1 MTFGKLSGRLTNWRM
16 KMTKPTPVI
25 SKETLITTLDVLD
38 DLMEGL
44 KCSSCSKEEWTAVYN
59 SFVELNNYLKD
70 VYNEEYEEE
79 DDTHADSNRR

>member
-1 MTFGKLSGRLTNWRM
+1 MIKSIS
-16 KMTKPTPVI
+16 VI

-59 SFVELNNYLKD
+59 SYVELNSYLKS
-70 VYNEEYEEE
+70 VYNKDYEKSEEKGRTN
-79 DDTHADSNRR
+79 D